1 MADASASIDDYAS
14 GFRDR
19 LRAMQRP
26 GQEIVDEPGILA
38 LVGASAETLDGRAL
52 VLDDRALGLLEARVL
67 ELFSRVVSVYEQATA
82 CHALLSRQQHLRP
95 LVCTAM
101 VCDDLRSMPE
111 LPLSGGLSLRPV
123 TALPPVE
130 GEVALADA
138 AAAAIRSDPTMAPAT
153 DPAAFLDYLRA
164 VPNTRYLAAVDA
176 DGVVRATAAAANWG
190 STTGVFFVNTDPSWR
205 GRGVGT
211 AMTAAALRAAAA
223 AGAERA
229 CLDASAL
236 GLSIYQRL
244 GFASVGAVTQY
255 VDQG

>member
-1 MADASASIDDYAS
+1 MADAGASIDDYAS

-26 GQEIVDEPGILA
+26 GQDVVDEPGILG
-38 LVGASAETLDGRAL
+38 LVGASAEALDGRVL
-52 VLDDRALGLLEARVL
+52 VLDDRALGLLEARVH
-67 ELFSRVVSVYEQATA
+67 ELFARVVFVYEQAAA
-82 CHALLSRQQHLRP
+82 CHELLSRQHHLRP
-95 LVCTAM
+95 MVCTAM
-101 VCDDLRSMPE
+101 VCDDLHSIPE
-111 LPLSGGLSLRPV
+111 LSLPEGLDLRPV
-123 TALPPVE
+123 TASPPVDD
-130 GEVALADA
+130 EVALADA
-138 AAAAIRSDPTMAPAT
+138 AAVAIRSDPAMAPTT
-153 DPAAFLDYLRA
+153 DPAAFLDYLRS
-164 VPNTRYLAAVDA
+164 VPNTRYLAGVDA
-176 DGVVRATAAAANWG
+176 DGVVRATAAAASWDR
-190 STTGVFFVNTDPSWR
+190 TTGVFFVNTDPSWR

-255 VDQG
+255 VDQR